1 MKYRIRNLFA
11 LTLALS
17 MLLSMIPFGM
27 AAESLD
33 EFEDYETLEEI
44 PFEFELEP
52 GDLPFEQLKDATLA
66 AEDIPYCINP
76 ALAEA
81 RGHVNRLYLQE
92 PNDYTV
98 MFQNKDGSKTVY
110 VFSHP
115 VKGMTMTTTASIQV
129 NGSVISF
136 SGTNAITS
144 RLSELSDYNI
154 GYSEVAYIPNGVLSA
169 DGINLTEDARGWA
182 RGESM
187 PSSLA
192 YNISGEAAAEYAA
205 SVTVPDADVFL
216 AAVTPGVT
224 ITPNDPAPLGGM
236 TVMSISYSDLAGL
249 MSLKNMATNQFLR
262 MTSLTSPS
270 LSTSSSI
277 STPYSRWFV
286 QFDSMRGYVLS
297 NINNVFN
304 TYLGRMSGQS
314 VLTIGPKSSIDYVFG
329 LTIVSTYDST
339 VTIGFNDYA
348 IDSTLSIYQR
358 NPDDDTFPTA
368 CEWKIYN
375 KQDITLASSISCSAT
390 RTEEC
395 GSGFYLDYTV
405 YPTNASYYE
414 IGLYYASTGQSVEH
428 DTEVYEGDEY
438 EYFVNT
444 PGTYTVYYKDS
455 VTGIQS
461 QNFTLTIVTDI
472 AEINLPSDT
481 RIEQKGVGFSPL
493 YILEPSAYLS
503 PYDIRLYY
511 ASDNIEVS
519 KNSAGKYVI
528 NTAGL
533 YTVYYKDSVSGVTS
547 VEFTMIIIET
557 SGAGQPV
564 NFPSNHTYA
573 IQPYGYGNLFLTMTD
588 NDGIG
593 TTQNSFSVE
602 SLITEWDDQ
611 SQTFVFDTA
620 EGDSYSRTIFATLS
634 TDQYQA
640 PSYSVN
646 SITSTYTGN
655 YFLPDEANINNALY
669 YSSSSNAPVEK
680 KKSDTGS
687 IVQVYDIGGYYVIG
701 FDFGGQ
707 LMALKYD
714 TEADP
719 ALSIEVYDPTKTE
732 FRWNISYVG
741 VDTELIKQTHATGC
755 GATTTLMFM
764 YGMGLDDSIEE
775 LNQGINLTLQQSA
788 LRTALN
794 YNIDYYITIGSI
806 KNYINSIYENLK
818 SNPVSNY
825 GYWYEQNKSE
835 ITTTLLSN
843 NITAQNVM
851 IARVNTS
858 TVDYYQ
864 LHNKNIIH
872 YWVITGKLNI
882 NGITYYVVLDCHY
895 NNNYFGIHIINESKL
910 LGATT
915 HVFASVET

>member
-1 MKYRIRNLFA
+1 MKHRIRKLFA
-11 LTLALS
+11 LTVVLS

-33 EFEDYETLEEI
+33 EFENHETLEEI

-66 AEDIPYCINP
+66 AEDIPYCIDP

-92 PNDYTV
+92 PDDYTV
-98 MFQNKDGSKTVY
+98 MFQNKDGSKTIY

-169 DGINLTEDARGWA
+169 DGIDLTEDARGWA

-192 YNISGEAAAEYAA
+192 YNISSEAAAEYAA
-205 SVTVPDADVFL
+205 SVTVPDTDVAGI
-216 AAVTPGVT
+216 AAVTPGIT
-224 ITPNDPAPLGGM
+224 ITPSDPAPLGGM
-236 TVMSISYSDLAGL
+236 TVMSISYSDLAGV
-249 MSLKNMATNQFLR
+249 MSFKNTVTNQYLTLDAS
-262 MTSLTSPS
+262 TST
-270 LSTSSSI
+270 LSTSSSRLPLEYSQWAVQYHSTFEYTI
-277 STPYSRWFV
+277 SSLSDPY
-286 QFDSMRGYVLS
+286 
-297 NINNVFN
+297 N
-304 TYLGRMSGQS
+304 TYLGHNTTES
-314 VLTIGPKSSIDYVFG
+314 VSIGPLYSATYTFS
-329 LTIVSTYDST
+329 LNIVSSTNST
-339 VTIGFNDYA
+339 VNIYSDEIA
-348 IDSTLSIYQR
+348 IDSDGEIYELSPDESEYPNSCVWQIIDKRTLRLVTSISVPTTIVEQSGVAFIYSNRYSFPQPYPTYYEMELYDATT
-358 NPDDDTFPTA
+358 NQPFEFDT
-368 CEWKIYN
+368 KIYE
-375 KQDITLASSISCSAT
+375 DDEYWCTVDT
-390 RTEEC
+390 P
-395 GSGFYLDYTV
+395 GDYTV
-405 YPTNASYYE
+405 YFK
-414 IGLYYASTGQSVEH
+414 
-428 DTEVYEGDEY
+428 DEV
-438 EYFVNT
+438 T
-444 PGTYTVYYKDS
+444 RIKSP
-455 VTGIQS
+455 
-461 QNFTLTIVTDI
+461 NFTLTVVDHII
-472 AEINLPSDT
+472 IPESDV
-481 RIEQKGVGFSPL
+481 RIEQKNVGFTLDYTFYPGAST
-493 YILEPSAYLS
+493 YSNVK
-503 PYDIRLYY
+503 LYY
-511 ASDNIEVS
+511 ADTNTEVPHT
-519 KNSAGKYVI
+519 GDTYTI
-528 NTAGL
+528 PTAGV

-669 YSSSSNAPVEK
+669 YSSSSNAPVGK